1 MRGAVDGMF
10 ELYVDNNNNDNDDDD
25 NNDDDEIKTQF
36 WLVEASI
43 SRDTTNQKRLPD
55 LGSYRSSVWNFL
67 SRCSDVIWRGNQ
79 WWRRQM
85 SAVFPD

>member
-36 WLVEASI
+36 
-43 SRDTTNQKRLPD
+43 
-55 LGSYRSSVWNFL
+55 
-67 SRCSDVIWRGNQ
+67 
-79 WWRRQM
+79 
-85 SAVFPD
+85 